1 MANARL
7 ERGEIERRA
16 AEVLKQA
23 SVAEVPVDLS
33 KVAESLGVHLHFDI
47 LEDKISGVLIVKGT
61 ERNVLINAAHHSNRQ
76 RFSLAHELGHLVL
89 HDADG
94 DRLFIDT
101 DLRIY
106 QRVGASTDEAYNQPG
121 STTRP
126 HEEREA
132 NQFASALLMPS
143 ELVKREARNLDLSDE
158 SDVAYLARSFGVSD
172 QAMAIRLQQLEVV
185 NSVLTMDWGQA
196 SSSQARLL

>member
-1 MANARL
+1 
-7 ERGEIERRA
+7 
-16 AEVLKQA
+16 
-23 SVAEVPVDLS
+23 VAQ
-33 KVAESLGVHLHFDI
+33 SLGVNVHFDT
-47 LEDKISGVLIVKGT
+47 LEDKASGVLVVKGA

-89 HDADG
+89 HDSEG

-101 DLRIY
+101 NMRVY

-121 STTRP
+121 STTKP
-126 HEEREA
+126 HEECEA

-143 ELVKREARNLDLSDE
+143 ELVQREALKLDLSDE
-158 SDVAYLARSFGVSD
+158 TDVAYLARLFGVSD

-185 NSVLTMDWGQA
+185 NSVLAMDWAQTSAGQF
-196 SSSQARLL
+196 RLL